1 MSTNSGPQKVLIVRH
16 GEKVGDPADDKS
28 GSPDL
33 SVQGSARAVA
43 LPSLFLPPQSQDS
56 CAIEPDGTGF
66 AGTYAANS
74 AGGNAPRFATPAF
87 IFATQMSK
95 HSNRPVETI
104 TPTAI
109 ALQLPINSKH
119 GDDDFAIVANDI
131 LTNAKYAG
139 QTVLVCWHHGKIPE
153 LAASLGVSDP
163 PKWPGTVFDRVWQIT
178 FDGGAATLANLPQQL
193 LFGDSA
199 S

>member
-1 MSTNSGPQKVLIVRH
+1 MIVRH

-43 LPSLFLPPQSQDS
+43 LPSLFLAPQSHDS
-56 CAIEPDGTGF
+56 CAIAQDGGGF
-66 AGTYAANS
+66 EGTYSAA
-74 AGGNAPRFATPAF
+74 AAAPAKAPRFATPAF
-87 IFATQMSK
+87 IFATQVSK

-109 ALQLPINSKH
+109 ALNLPINSKH
-119 GDDDFAIVANDI
+119 ADEDYGKVANDI
-131 LTNAKYAG
+131 LTNEKYAG
-139 QTVLVCWHHGKIPE
+139 QTVLVCWHHGKIPD
-153 LAASLGVSDP
+153 LAAALGVDNP

-178 FDGGAATLANLPQQL
+178 FEGGTATLANLPQQL